1 MRTLLARLGGM
12 MRAVHAGSRLVLAA
26 HPSDPARRD
35 AFWVVGGRVVD
46 WGALPEDPA
55 ELASRTAD
63 ALRAAPRSELGGWLH
78 PDEIDEAR
86 IVGLWLAAHE
96 ARVCELR
103 PGADPAALAEW
114 VSGSA
119 ARAA

>member
-1 MRTLLARLGGM
+1 MLA
-12 MRAVHAGSRLVLAA
+12 S
-26 HPSDPARRD
+26 HPSDPARHD

-46 WGALPEDPA
+46 WGPLPEDPA
-55 ELASRTAD
+55 ELTSRTAD
-63 ALRAAPRSELGGWLH
+63 ALRAAPRPELGGWLL
-78 PDEIDEAR
+78 PEEIAEAR
-86 IVGLWLAAHE
+86 IVGLWLAAHDD

-103 PGADPAALAEW
+103 PGADPGALAAW

>member
-1 MRTLLARLGGM
+1 
-12 MRAVHAGSRLVLAA
+12 MRAIHAGSRLVLAA
-26 HPSDPARRD
+26 HPSDAARRD

-46 WGALPEDPA
+46 WGPLPEDPA

-63 ALRAAPRSELGGWLH
+63 ALRAAPRAELGGWLR

-96 ARVCELR
+96 ARVRELR

-114 VSGSA
+114 VSASA